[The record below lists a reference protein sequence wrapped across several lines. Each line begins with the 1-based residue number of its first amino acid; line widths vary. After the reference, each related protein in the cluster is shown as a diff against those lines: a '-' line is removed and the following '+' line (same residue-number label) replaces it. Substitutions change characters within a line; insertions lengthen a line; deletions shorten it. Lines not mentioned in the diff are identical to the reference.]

1 MPPATAP
8 RISRPHRHTAVLPM
22 DGSERRCQ
30 RLQETFRR
38 TASCRRADH
47 GKSCRHFALVSR
59 GHRSDRT
66 PPRES
71 PRHFAARMDESVIVG
86 YYTSAEVHP
95 RSPARLLLS
104 KERKKPMARNDGID
118 RTFARNQ
125 DLPTLDDV
133 TKVQEHNEREKDSY
147 SNQDIDTTQTHRNVH
162 FKKPTDSYAAM
173 FDQMIADGVISTR
186 GLKADAVK
194 YGELLFDVNSA
205 YFHNHGGYEYAK
217 QFYADA
223 YKAAVE
229 IVGGEQYILSAVM
242 HADERNRAM
251 SEALGEDVYHYH
263 LHVVYIPVVEK
274 EIRWTKRCKDKSLVG
289 KVKETV
295 MQVSMSKKW
304 ASQPAVDEATGEPLR
319 TAKGKPVLR
328 KSYSVLQDD
337 FFQQMRSAGYT
348 DLERGERGSSE
359 EHLTVTQFKV
369 KCEQER
375 LAQLQ
380 EAAVLAQ
387 AEVDR
392 RNREAAAAEK
402 EAAQAK
408 AKLNDVAHMLK
419 GMEKLAEEFSS
430 DPEQVLPEAGPLE
443 SARAYREKKAKPLWA
458 KIVKVLRSVYRA
470 YCDLKSKFERL
481 QADYGREVSKNS
493 SLSERIYEVCAERD
507 SLKGKVRD
515 YERVRRAIGPEQADR
530 ILEAAYQQEQAEKE
544 RKRDARQKAR
554 LGAR

>member
-133 TKVQEHNEREKDSY
+133 AKVQEHNEREKDSY

-263 LHVVYIPVVEK
+263 LHVVYIPVMEK
-274 EIRWTKRCKDKSLVG
+274 QILWSKRCKDESLRG
-289 KVKETV
+289 TVKETIT
-295 MQVSMSKKW
+295 QVSRSKKW
-304 ASQPAVDEATGEPLR
+304 ESKPVLDENGNPMLN
-319 TAKGKPVLR
+319 AKGKKIL
-328 KSYSVLQDD
+328 KSSYSVLQDD
-337 FFQQMRSAGYT
+337 FFNFMRAAGYT
-348 DLERGERGSSE
+348 DVERGERGSTE

-369 KCEQER
+369 
-375 LAQLQ
+375 
-380 EAAVLAQ
+380 Q
-387 AEVDR
+387 AEQQR
-392 RNREAAAAEK
+392 LEAVTGQVTQAEQSLADAKAATEKQKKKLEALKKETQAAKSVAMTAHEIESMGKKNPITGNVTMTADECRTLKDYAVSSFAEK
-402 EAAQAK
+402 S
-408 AKLNDVAHMLK
+408 
-419 GMEKLAEEFSS
+419 EKLKYK
-430 DPEQVLPEAGPLE
+430 Q
-443 SARAYREKKAKPLWA
+443 
-458 KIVKVLRSVYRA
+458 
-470 YCDLKSKFERL
+470 KF
-481 QADYGREVSKNS
+481 
-493 SLSERIYEVCAERD
+493 
-507 SLKGKVRD
+507 
-515 YERVRRAIGPEQADR
+515 EQADKNAKIWKDR
-530 ILEAAYQQEQAEKE
+530 FEKLNKDYE
-544 RKRDARQKAR
+544 ELKQKAQPF
-554 LGAR
+554 LDAIEIASEKVWAFINAILARGKELYEHKHPARNRGQDMEI

>member
-133 TKVQEHNEREKDSY
+133 AKVQEHNEREKDSY

-274 EIRWTKRCKDKSLVG
+274 QILWSKRCKDESLRG
-289 KVKETV
+289 TVKETIT
-295 MQVSMSKKW
+295 QVSRSKKW
-304 ASQPAVDEATGEPLR
+304 ESKPVLDENGNPMLN
-319 TAKGKPVLR
+319 AKGKKIL
-328 KSYSVLQDD
+328 KSSYSVLQDD
-337 FFQQMRSAGYT
+337 FFNFMRAAGYT
-348 DLERGERGSSE
+348 DVERGERGSTE

-369 KCEQER
+369 
-375 LAQLQ
+375 
-380 EAAVLAQ
+380 Q
-387 AEVDR
+387 AEQQR
-392 RNREAAAAEK
+392 LEAVTGQVTQAEQSLADAKAATEKQKKKLEALKKETQAAKSVAMTAHEIESMGKKNPITGNVTMTADECRTLKDYAVSSFAEK
-402 EAAQAK
+402 S
-408 AKLNDVAHMLK
+408 
-419 GMEKLAEEFSS
+419 EKLKYK
-430 DPEQVLPEAGPLE
+430 Q
-443 SARAYREKKAKPLWA
+443 
-458 KIVKVLRSVYRA
+458 
-470 YCDLKSKFERL
+470 KF
-481 QADYGREVSKNS
+481 
-493 SLSERIYEVCAERD
+493 
-507 SLKGKVRD
+507 
-515 YERVRRAIGPEQADR
+515 EQADKNAKIWKDR
-530 ILEAAYQQEQAEKE
+530 FEKLNKDYE
-544 RKRDARQKAR
+544 ELKQKAQP
-554 LGAR
+554 LLDAIEIASEKVWTFINAILARGKELYEHKHPARNRGQDMEI

>member
-274 EIRWTKRCKDKSLVG
+274 QILWSKRCKDEALRG
-289 KVKETV
+289 TVKEVIT
-295 MQVSMSKKW
+295 QVSRSKKW
-304 ASQPAVDEATGEPLR
+304 ESKPVLDKDGNPMLN
-319 TAKGKPVLR
+319 AKGKKIL
-328 KSYSVLQDD
+328 KSSYSVLQDD
-337 FFQQMRSAGYT
+337 FFNFMRNAGYT
-348 DLERGERGSSE
+348 DVERGECGSTE

-369 KCEQER
+369 QAEQQR
-375 LAQLQ
+375 L
-380 EAAVLAQ
+380 EAVTGQVAQ
-387 AEVDR
+387 AEQSLADAKAATEKQKKKL
-392 RNREAAAAEK
+392 EALKKETQAAKSVAMTAHEIESMGKKNPITGNVTMTADECRTLKDYAVSSFAEK
-402 EAAQAK
+402 S
-408 AKLNDVAHMLK
+408 
-419 GMEKLAEEFSS
+419 EKLKYK
-430 DPEQVLPEAGPLE
+430 Q
-443 SARAYREKKAKPLWA
+443 
-458 KIVKVLRSVYRA
+458 
-470 YCDLKSKFERL
+470 KF
-481 QADYGREVSKNS
+481 
-493 SLSERIYEVCAERD
+493 
-507 SLKGKVRD
+507 
-515 YERVRRAIGPEQADR
+515 EQADKNAKIWKDR
-530 ILEAAYQQEQAEKE
+530 FEKLNKDYE
-544 RKRDARQKAR
+544 ELKQKAQPF
-554 LGAR
+554 LDAIEIASEKVWAFINAILARGKELYEHKHPARNRGQDMEI